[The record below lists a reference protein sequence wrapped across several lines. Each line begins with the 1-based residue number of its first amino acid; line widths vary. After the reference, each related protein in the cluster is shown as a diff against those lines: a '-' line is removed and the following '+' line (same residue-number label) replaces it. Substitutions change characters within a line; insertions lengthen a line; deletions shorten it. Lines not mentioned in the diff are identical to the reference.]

1 MTTIAF
7 TGLLS
12 TVLYVPGIEKVSCAT
27 VTGANGDAPRSKPAA
42 EAAAASQ
49 PTVVVIVADQ
59 LAPMPLRLAPVRRE
73 DQRVGAG
80 ICRQVSSGSGRRAYR
95 RAPPPAPCSS

>member
-1 MTTIAF
+1 MPSAPYGGKYRRLRLSNMTTMAF

-12 TVLYVPGIEKVSCAT
+12 TVLYMPGIEKVSCAT

-59 LAPMPLRLAPVRRE
+59 L
-73 DQRVGAG
+73 
-80 ICRQVSSGSGRRAYR
+80 RAD
-95 RAPPPAPCSS
+95 ASAPCAVPARRPARRRGDLPSSQLS